1 MNKTQIATLLHHR
14 SPYLLIDEVIE
25 VSKDS
30 IHAVAKPTMNDF
42 YLQGHFPGAPIVPG
56 AMMQEMT
63 TQAAGILLTGQLT
76 NFYSPVENYNSDTT
90 KGYALGVL
98 RAIHMAKYKSMAKP
112 DQVLNIKVS
121 LTDQIE
127 NSFRFKAFIKV
138 NDKKVMQNE
147 FTLVN
152 ISDEPLFE

>member
-14 SPYLLIDEVIE
+14 APYLLIDEVIE
-25 VSKDS
+25 SSKDS

-63 TQAAGILLTGQLT
+63 TQAAGILLTK
-76 NFYSPVENYNSDTT
+76 FYSPVENYNSDTT

-98 RAIHMAKYKSMAKP
+98 PAIHMAKYKSMAKP

-127 NSFRFKAFIKV
+127 NSFRFKAFIEV

>member
-1 MNKTQIATLLHHR
+1 MNKTEIATLLHHR
-14 SPYLLIDEVIE
+14 DPYLLIDQVIE
-25 VSKDS
+25 VNKNS
-30 IHAVAKPTMNDF
+30 IHAVAKPTMSNF

-63 TQAAGILLTGQLT
+63 TQAAGILLTK
-76 NFYSPVENYNSDTT
+76 FYSPVENYNSDTT

-98 RAIHMAKYKSMAKP
+98 RAIHMTKYKSMARP

-121 LTDQIE
+121 LTDQVE
-127 NSFRFKAFIKV
+127 NSFRFKAFIQV
-138 NDKKVMQNE
+138 NDKKIMQNE

>member
-1 MNKTQIATLLHHR
+1 MNKTEISTLLHHR

-25 VSKDS
+25 VNKDS

-63 TQAAGILLTGQLT
+63 TQAAGILLTK
-76 NFYSPVENYNSDTT
+76 FYSPVENYHSNIT

-112 DQVLNIKVS
+112 NQRLHIKVS
-121 LTDQIE
+121 LTDQVE
-127 NSFRFKAFIKV
+127 NSFRFKAFIEIE
-138 NDKKVMQNE
+138 DKKIMQNE

-152 ISDEPLFE
+152 ISDEPLFG